1 MLRKQMKFQM
11 IMKDVIKQLK
21 GEKKKQV
28 VKREEVQKHLEM
40 INQIMSGK
48 MNLDALVKQE
58 KEEDKEHINDEVD
71 ARILEK

>member
-1 MLRKQMKFQM
+1 MLRKQMKFQL
-11 IMKDVIKQLK
+11 IMKDVIKQLE
-21 GEKKKQV
+21 GEKEKQV

-58 KEEDKEHINDEVD
+58 KRE
-71 ARILEK
+71 